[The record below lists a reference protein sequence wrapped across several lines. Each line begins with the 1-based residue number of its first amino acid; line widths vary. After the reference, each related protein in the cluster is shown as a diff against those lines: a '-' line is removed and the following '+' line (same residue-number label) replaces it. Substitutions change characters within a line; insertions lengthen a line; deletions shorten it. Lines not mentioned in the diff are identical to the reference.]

1 MTDELELLKRDW
13 KKKEGNIPKL
23 TYQEIYNMIW
33 KRSSTIVK
41 WIFYISILE
50 FIFWAAINLI
60 SYSRETTHLED
71 TLGISQITT
80 VLTVVN
86 YGVLIFF
93 IYLFYRNYRRISYTE
108 SSAKLMKAILDVK
121 RTVTQYVWF
130 NIAIFTISFLL
141 LLFAFLKNGEEGR
154 KILDAASEAGN
165 ETLFWILFS
174 GICLVVI
181 SAVLTLIWLFYRLIY
196 GIFLRRLRNNYNE
209 LKQLEV

>member
-23 TYQEIYNMIW
+23 SYQEIYTMIW

-60 SYSRETTHLED
+60 SYNRESSHLEE
-71 TLGISQITT
+71 TLGISEVTT
-80 VLTVVN
+80 VLTIVN

-108 SSAKLMKAILDVK
+108 SSAKLMKTILDVK

-154 KILDAASEAGN
+154 KILEAASEAGN

-181 SAVLTLIWLFYRLIY
+181 SAVLGLIWLFYKVIY

-209 LKQLEV
+209 LRQLEL